1 MEKPKPSF
9 LALYNYDFDS
19 HKLVDMPFISK
30 LMNQNM
36 WSEEFAEEV
45 ILEYKKFI
53 YLICT
58 FGKAAPSYFIDQ
70 VWHLH
75 ILYTKDYEAFCKK
88 FNGEFIHHN
97 PDRYFGTS
105 DDLFKKTLLNYQK
118 SFNKY
123 PPEHIWKAGGNF
135 KTINLNDH
143 YVIPTGEKKI
153 LLKLLK
159 KEICG

>member
-58 FGKAAPSYFIDQ
+58 FGEAASSYFIDQ
-70 VWHLH
+70 V
-75 ILYTKDYEAFCKK
+75 
-88 FNGEFIHHN
+88 
-97 PDRYFGTS
+97 
-105 DDLFKKTLLNYQK
+105 
-118 SFNKY
+118 
-123 PPEHIWKAGGNF
+123 
-135 KTINLNDH
+135 
-143 YVIPTGEKKI
+143 
-153 LLKLLK
+153 
-159 KEICG
+159 